1 MKTDTARRMYQ
12 AHKDGLRLVDNLRDA
27 TEYQK
32 TFLHLMAIKE
42 IEYKEKIDTRLT
54 GIAKGVGIEFK
65 DKKR

>member
-1 MKTDTARRMYQ
+1 MKTDTARVMYQ

-32 TFLHLMAIKE
+32 TFLYLMAGKT
-42 IEYKEKIDTRLT
+42 IEYQEKIDVRLL